1 VRVSDH
7 MGVSPER
14 QSLQGAAGYGVAVAV
29 VLAALLI
36 RFAINPLLG
45 PTVPYLQFFPA
56 ILIAS
61 WYGGFR
67 PGVLAAL
74 LSAAAAYIWFLLPVG
89 VLKIPA
95 PVDLFSLTLF
105 VLVGVGIAFLSGSMK
120 AAELAERHTSD
131 QWRTTLTSIGD
142 GVIVTDTAG
151 RVTFLNEVAERLT
164 GWEMADAR
172 QRPLDDI
179 FVVVNEHTREPVP
192 NPVRRVLRDGVIV
205 GLANHTMLKGR
216 GGVWTPIADSG
227 APIRN
232 ERGEVTG
239 VVLVFRDMT
248 AEREASTA
256 LKRSEH
262 LLNTIVDNSS
272 AMIYAKD
279 LAGRYLLVN
288 RRFTDLFHVTVEG
301 AIGRTDHD
309 LFPKEHADRYR
320 EMDQRVAASGVALTE
335 EEHAALDDG
344 MHTYISVKCPLWDE
358 RGQVYAVFGI
368 STDIT
373 DRKRSEA
380 TARAYDERM
389 RIIIETALDAVITMD
404 TAGNITGWSPQ
415 AERTFGWSREEVIG
429 QQLADT
435 IIPERFR
442 EAHRRGLERFLA
454 TGEGPV
460 LGHRLELFA
469 LDRRGRELPIEIAIT
484 PVHVGDTVSFS
495 AFVRDITDRKR
506 MDLALTESRR
516 HYQALA
522 ESLPN
527 LVWTC
532 RPDGYCDFLS
542 RQWVDYTGRPHTEQL
557 GYGWIER
564 VHPDDRERVA
574 REWQTATSGDSDLFD
589 AEFRIQRADGEYRW
603 FKTRG
608 IPLRDASGVIVK
620 WFGSNTDFDDYK
632 QSETRLRAQLE
643 RMGLLDRLTRAI
655 GERQDLSSILQVVAG
670 SLEVHMPLDF
680 CCVCLYDGTEQS
692 LTVSRLGPRSLPLAL
707 ELEMPEKARIAIDEN
722 GLSRC
727 VRGQLVYE
735 PDVAASDF
743 PFPQRLAR
751 GGLRSFVAAPLLVE
765 SAVFGVL
772 VAARRDSSGF
782 SSAECE
788 FLRQLSGHVA
798 LAAHQAQLY
807 SALQQAYDDLRQTQQ
822 AVMQQERLKAL
833 GQMASGIAHDINNAI
848 SPVALYTES
857 LLDTEPNLSPRA
869 RDYLLTIQR
878 ANEDVSQTV
887 ARMREFYRLRE
898 PQLTLAPVAINSLI
912 HEVVTLTRARWFDI
926 PQQRGIMI
934 ELVTELTPDAAPIM
948 GVESEIREA
957 LINLIFNA
965 VDALSAG
972 GRITVRTRVA
982 DVPYSSRQDAPPRR
996 LHIEVSDTGVGMDID
1011 TRRRC
1016 FEPFFTTKGER
1027 GTGLGLAMVYGMVQR
1042 HGAEIDVDSAPGQG
1056 TTMRVTF
1063 DVPDLTAEGTTAPL
1077 RKDARPSRMRILIV
1091 DDDPLLLKSLRDTLE
1106 GDGHSVTAASGGQAG
1121 IDAFVATHNDGRR
1134 FDVVITDLGM
1144 PYVDGRQVAT
1154 AIRGTSATT
1163 PIILLTGWGQRL
1175 TDDAEIPPHVD
1186 RVLNKPPRLSE
1197 LRPALAELQAR
1208 ERPPRAN

>member
-7 MGVSPER
+7 MGLSSER
-14 QSLQGAAGYGVAVAV
+14 QSLQGMTGYGVAIAV
-29 VLAALLI
+29 VIVALLI

-56 ILIAS
+56 ILVAS

-67 PGVLAAL
+67 PGVLAVL
-74 LSAAAAYIWFLLPVG
+74 LSATAAYIWFLLPVG
-89 VLKIPA
+89 LLKIPA
-95 PVDLFSLTLF
+95 LVDLFSLTLF
-105 VLVGVGIAFLSGSMK
+105 GLVGIGISFLSGAMK
-120 AAELAERHTSD
+120 AAEAAQGHSAD
-131 QWRTTLTSIGD
+131 QWRTTLASIGD
-142 GVIVTDTAG
+142 GVIVTDMQG

-164 GWEMADAR
+164 GWDLASAR

-179 FVVVNEHTREPVP
+179 FVIVNEHTREAVPSPVT
-192 NPVRRVLRDGVIV
+192 RVLREGVTV

-216 GGVWTPIADSG
+216 DGTWTPIADSG
-227 APIRN
+227 APIRGT
-232 ERGEVTG
+232 RGELDG
-239 VVLVFRDMT
+239 VVLVFRDVRV
-248 AEREASTA
+248 EREASSA
-256 LKRSEH
+256 LKRSEN
-262 LLNTIVDNSS
+262 LLNTFVENSS
-272 AMIYAKD
+272 AVIYAKD

-288 RRFTDLFHVTVEG
+288 RRFGELFHVSTEAAVG
-301 AIGRTDHD
+301 KTDYD
-309 LFPKEHADRYR
+309 LFAKTDADVFR
-320 EMDQRVAASGVALTE
+320 EMDKRVAIGGVALTE
-335 EEHAALDDG
+335 EEHVPLDDG
-344 MHTYISVKCPLWDE
+344 IHTYISVKCPLWDDH
-358 RGQVYAVFGI
+358 GQVYAVFGI

-373 DRKRSEA
+373 DRRRSEA
-380 TARAYDERM
+380 AARAYDERM

-404 TAGNITGWSPQ
+404 TAGHITGWSPQ
-415 AERTFGWSREEVIG
+415 AESTFGWSRTEAIG
-429 QQLADT
+429 RSLAET

-442 EAHRRGLERFLA
+442 ESHRRGLERFLA

-460 LGHRLELFA
+460 LGQRLELFA
-469 LDRRGRELPIEIAIT
+469 LHRHGRELPIELAIT
-484 PVHVGDTVSFS
+484 AVHAGDSVSFS
-495 AFVRDITDRKR
+495 AFVRDITERKR

-542 RQWVDYTGRPHTEQL
+542 RQWVDYTGRPQTEQL
-557 GYGWIER
+557 GSGWVES
-564 VHPDDRERVA
+564 VHPDDRERVQQ
-574 REWQTATSGDSDLFD
+574 EWQKATTSNSDLYD
-589 AEFRIQRADGEYRW
+589 VEFRIQRADGVYRW

-608 IPLRDASGVIVK
+608 VPLRDASGVIVK
-620 WFGSNTDFDDYK
+620 WFGSNTDFEDYK
-632 QSETRLRAQLE
+632 QSEGRLRAQLE
-643 RMGLLDRLTRAI
+643 RLGLLDRLTRAI
-655 GERQDLSSILQVVAG
+655 GERQDLSSILQVVVG
-670 SLEVHMPLDF
+670 NLEDHMPLDF
-680 CCVCLYDGTEQS
+680 CCVCLYDRTEQS
-692 LTVSRLGPRSLPLAL
+692 LTVGRLGPKSTALAL
-707 ELEMPEKARIAIDEN
+707 ELEMSEKARIAIDEN

-735 PDVAASDF
+735 PDAASNDF

-765 SAVFGVL
+765 SHVFGVL
-772 VAARRDSSGF
+772 VAARRDSSAF

-788 FLRQLSGHVA
+788 FVRQLSEHVA

-898 PQLTLAPVAINSLI
+898 PQLTLAPLAINSLI

-934 ELVTELTPDAAPIM
+934 ELVTELTPDAVAIL

-965 VDALSAG
+965 VDAMSAG
-972 GRITVRTRVA
+972 GRITIRTRVT

-996 LHIEVSDTGVGMDID
+996 LHIEVSDTGVGMDVD

-1042 HGAEIDVDSAPGQG
+1042 HGAEIDVDSTPGQG

-1063 DVPDLTAEGTTAPL
+1063 DVPELTAEGTAAPP
-1077 RKDARPSRMRILIV
+1077 RKDTRPSRMRILLV
-1091 DDDPLLLKSLRDTLE
+1091 DDDPLLLKSLRDALE

-1144 PYVDGRQVAT
+1144 PYVDGRQVAS
-1154 AIRGTSATT
+1154 AIKGTSATT
-1163 PIILLTGWGQRL
+1163 PIIMLTGWGQRL

-1186 RVLNKPPRLSE
+1186 RVLNKPPKLSE
-1197 LRPALAELQAR
+1197 LRPALAELQRR
-1208 ERPPRAN
+1208 ERSPRPN